1 MKKIIIF
8 ILITALMLLSCK
20 NNSTNADTSSDNNN
34 GSNTG
39 ENNNNGNNG
48 ENNNNGSTVTPEEL
62 EKYGIEIDKATT
74 ENIEKALNQYYK
86 DKGEYKVIFK
96 GNSTIQ
102 YIRLTSIASLLN
114 DITLKNINVIVSF
127 EHVNFQNNKLNER
140 ILQGNQD
147 NSNIVKV
154 ILPDNITTIGRYAF
168 SCINLTNVNMPKNLK
183 TIEDAAFDK
192 LKMEKLIFPD
202 GLQTIGG
209 FAFSVC
215 NIKTLIISDSV
226 TSIGEHAFESCTN
239 LIEVKLP
246 NNLTTLE
253 PEIFADCNK
262 LKSITIPASV
272 EEIKESAFY
281 SCDSLDNITF
291 LSANPPII
299 GNYVFYGTA
308 LKTFYVPSGSK
319 IEYEKLKGQS
329 GIPDTIEIIE
339 Q

>member
-8 ILITALMLLSCK
+8 ILITVLMLLSCK
-20 NNSTNADTSSDNNN
+20 NNSTNVDTSQDNNN
-34 GSNTG
+34 ENSGN
-39 ENNNNGNNG
+39 NNNNGNNG
-48 ENNNNGSTVTPEEL
+48 GSTVTPEEL
-62 EKYGIEIDKATT
+62 EKYGIEIDSATT
-74 ENIEKALNQYYK
+74 ENIEKALNQYYQ

-102 YIRLTSIASLLN
+102 YTRLTSIASLLN

-168 SCINLTNVNMPKNLK
+168 SCVNLTNVNMPKNLK

-215 NIKTLIISDSV
+215 NIKTLIIPDSV
-226 TSIGEHAFESCTN
+226 TSIGEQAFESCTN

-253 PEIFADCNK
+253 PDVFANCNK

-291 LSANPPII
+291 LSVNPPII
-299 GNYVFYGTA
+299 GDYVFYGTA
-308 LKTFYVPSGSK
+308 LKTIYVPIGS
-319 IEYEKLKGQS
+319 ESQYEALKGQS
-329 GIPDTIEIIE
+329 VIPENVNIIGK
-339 Q
+339 

>member
-8 ILITALMLLSCK
+8 ILITVLMLLSCK
-20 NNSTNADTSSDNNN
+20 NNSTNVDTDNNN

-48 ENNNNGSTVTPEEL
+48 ENNNDPTVTPEEL
-62 EKYGIEIDKATT
+62 EKYGIEIDSATT
-74 ENIEKALNQYYK
+74 ENIEKALNQYYQ

-102 YIRLTSIASLLN
+102 YTRLTSIASLLN

-168 SCINLTNVNMPKNLK
+168 SCVNLTNVNMPKNLK
-183 TIEDAAFDK
+183 TIESAAFDK

-202 GLQTIGG
+202 GLETIEG

-215 NIKTLIISDSV
+215 NMKTVVIPDSV
-226 TSIGEHAFESCTN
+226 TSIGEQAFESCKN
-239 LIEVKLP
+239 LIELKLP
-246 NNLTTLE
+246 NNIKTLE
-253 PEIFADCNK
+253 TRVFSSCYA

-272 EEIKESAFY
+272 IEIKESAFY
-281 SCDSLDNITF
+281 YSTGLESIIF
-291 LSANPPII
+291 LSTTPPTI
-299 GNYVFYGTA
+299 GQSAFSGTV
-308 LKTFYVPSGSK
+308 LKTIYVPKGSK
-319 IEYEKLKGQS
+319 EQYEKLKGQA
-329 GIPDTIEIIE
+329 GIPDSIEIIE
-339 Q
+339 QQ

>member
-8 ILITALMLLSCK
+8 ILITVLMLLSCK
-20 NNSTNADTSSDNNN
+20 NNSTNIDTDNNN

-39 ENNNNGNNG
+39 ENNNSGNNG
-48 ENNNNGSTVTPEEL
+48 GSTVTPEEL
-62 EKYGIEIDKATT
+62 EKYGIEIDSATT
-74 ENIEKALNQYYK
+74 ENIEKALNQYYQ

-168 SCINLTNVNMPKNLK
+168 SCVNLTNVNMPKNLK
-183 TIEDAAFDK
+183 TIESAAFDK

-202 GLQTIGG
+202 GLETIEG

-215 NIKTLIISDSV
+215 NIKTLIIPDSV
-226 TSIGEHAFESCTN
+226 TSIGEQAFESCTN

-253 PEIFADCNK
+253 PDVFANCNK

-291 LSANPPII
+291 LSVNPPII
-299 GNYVFYGTA
+299 GDYVFYGTA
-308 LKTFYVPSGSK
+308 LKTIYVPKGS
-319 IEYEKLKGQS
+319 ETLYEALKGKY
-329 GIPDTIEIIE
+329 GIPDNINIIG

>member
-1 MKKIIIF
+1 MKKILIL
-8 ILITALMLLSCK
+8 ILITVLMLLSCK
-20 NNSTNADTSSDNNN
+20 NNSTNVDTDNNN

-48 ENNNNGSTVTPEEL
+48 ENNNGSTVTPEEL
-62 EKYGIEIDKATT
+62 EKYGIEIDSATT
-74 ENIEKALNQYYK
+74 ENIEKALNQYYQ

-102 YIRLTSIASLLN
+102 YTRLTSIASLLN

-168 SCINLTNVNMPKNLK
+168 SCVNLTNVNMPKNLK
-183 TIEDAAFDK
+183 TIESAAFDK

-202 GLQTIGG
+202 GLETIEG

-215 NIKTLIISDSV
+215 NMKTVVIPDSV
-226 TSIGEHAFESCTN
+226 TSIGDNAFSSCTN

-253 PEIFADCNK
+253 PDIFADCNK

-308 LKTFYVPSGSK
+308 LKTINVPKGS
-319 IEYEKLKGQS
+319 ETLYEALKGN
-329 GIPDTIEIIE
+329 GIPDNVNIIG